1 MISLLEKVRR
11 EGWRL
16 YDQQGCAIFL
26 HLTSRLRQD
35 KHKAKRKKSN
45 WPWRIGR
52 KTLSGKIPMI
62 PSLFVVLW
70 SVEKLMP
77 GDQHKPVRHATAG
90 CGAVTHYGAWAL
102 RGLYL
107 PTWEWADNGDWQY
120 GIDAPYGVK
129 PVNCKYLIAISLI
142 PMIGQ
147 IQPIGTRLDIL
158 RYKGLGRQN
167 VTKVVSGEKQRKGS
181 KNLLSAFFFPSS
193 PSTCLISILYSLSY
207 WIL

>member
-1 MISLLEKVRR
+1 MA
-11 EGWRL
+11 
-16 YDQQGCAIFL
+16 AIW
-26 HLTSRLRQD
+26 SARLRD
-35 KHKAKRKKSN
+35 FPSSDVAAKARQTQSKEKKSN

-77 GDQHKPVRHATAG
+77 GDQHKPVRRTAAG
-90 CGAVTHYGAWAL
+90 CEAVTRCGAWAL
-102 RGLYL
+102 RGFY
-107 PTWEWADNGDWQY
+107 PPMWEWAIKGDWQY
-120 GIDAPYGVK
+120 RIDAPYGMK
-129 PVNCKYLIAISLI
+129 LGNCKYHCFHWHYV
-142 PMIGQ
+142 IGQ
-147 IQPIGTRLDIL
+147 SQPIGTRLGIL